1 MDYINAHII
10 PALGNIELQ
19 KLTTLNIQELIN
31 YMLEKKGT
39 LEFKGLSAKSVRDCI
54 VVLKQ
59 ALKQAIEWSMLER
72 NPAEGVKIPASSR
85 EIPTRLTE
93 KQAAEVLDSLKDTCL
108 YPRSYLTSC
117 RHEARRGIGAVLGN
131 DRV

>member
-1 MDYINAHII
+1 M
-10 PALGNIELQ
+10 EV
-19 KLTTLNIQELIN
+19 
-31 YMLEKKGT
+31 
-39 LEFKGLSAKSVRDCI
+39 KGLSAKSVRDCI

-59 ALKQAIEWSMLER
+59 ALKQAIEWSMLEI